1 MSIDQS
7 KIRNFCII
15 AHIDHGKSTLADRII
30 EKTGT
35 LTSREMQAQ
44 VLDNMDLERER
55 GITIKSQAVRI
66 IYQAKDGEEYIFNLI
81 DTPGH
86 VDFNYEVS
94 RSLAACDG
102 AILVVDAAQ
111 GVEAQTLAN
120 VYLALDHDLDVL
132 PVINKIDLPSARP
145 EEVAQEIEDV
155 IGIEAMDAPRISAK
169 TGLNIEEVLEQIVTK
184 IPAPAGDPKAPL
196 KALIFDALYD
206 SYKGVIVFCRIKEG
220 TVKVGTKIK
229 MMATGAEDLVTEV
242 GYFGAGQFIPCDE
255 LSAGMVGYITA
266 SIKNVKDT
274 RVGDTITDAAE
285 PITPEKQ
292 AEIERW
298 LASQPKHQPADSVTE
313 KRSNLL
319 IVFAESLESWVL
331 EKKVDGK
338 EITPCLNRLLKE
350 KSTLYA
356 PNVLTQVKGGRS
368 IDAQLMICS
377 GLLPL
382 MSGTYSSLYYDNTFY
397 TLQKA
402 MRWLKHSRSYL
413 LTIDK
418 VSTWNQG
425 AVARSFGTDT
435 IISYHDFKM
444 TEAFG
449 THKRI
454 GDASFFKQCREKIE
468 RGEVWKPGESVYM
481 QFVTYSGHAPF
492 KLPNHLRTITFPAS
506 IPEKAADYMT
516 TAHYT
521 DKAIGDFVAYLKTL
535 PQYKET
541 IVVIVGDHEGLASY
555 RQELVGN
562 PACRGLVSDKQLTPF
577 IVLNSPVGMRYD
589 KFMGQI
595 DIYPTLLNLMQ
606 LDAYRWHGLGQSILD
621 PRKQGVAVGSVMN
634 VEGTGSDK
642 EVERLK
648 EAHTV
653 SDYMLRYDWLKR
665 LD

>member
-1 MSIDQS
+1 MRQQLWDKTAIIFAVGIFLTFVAFDVIWCMDTTFASFS
-7 KIRNFCII
+7 FFETYATKII
-15 AHIDHGKSTLADRII
+15 ATLALA
-30 EKTGT
+30 GVYA
-35 LTSREMQAQ
+35 LTRSRWAQ
-44 VLDNMDLERER
+44 
-55 GITIKSQAVRI
+55 I
-66 IYQAKDGEEYIFNLI
+66 
-81 DTPGH
+81 
-86 VDFNYEVS
+86 
-94 RSLAACDG
+94 
-102 AILVVDAAQ
+102 VVM
-111 GVEAQTLAN
+111 
-120 VYLALDHDLDVL
+120 ALLDVL
-132 PVINKIDLPSARP
+132 MVANLMYFRTYYSAIPASSYLEAGNLADFKASVTDSLRWADIVLPLITIATAVMAFRYKTTKRQPLTAVLKWWAAPLAGFALLLTGVNLCKGGFHKSLRSVRQSAYLCS
-145 EEVAQEIEDV
+145 A
-155 IGIEAMDAPRISAK
+155 DAP
-169 TGLNIEEVLEQIVTK
+169 
-184 IPAPAGDPKAPL
+184 
-196 KALIFDALYD
+196 IFSVFGCIWYD
-206 SYKGVIVFCRIKEG
+206 
-220 TVKVGTKIK
+220 
-229 MMATGAEDLVTEV
+229 
-242 GYFGAGQFIPCDE
+242 
-255 LSAGMVGYITA
+255 
-266 SIKNVKDT
+266 
-274 RVGDTITDAAE
+274 ITDAAE

-292 AEIERW
+292 VEIERW

-402 MRWLKHSRSYL
+402 MRGLKHSRSYL

-454 GDASFFKQCREKIE
+454 GDASFFQQCREKIE

-492 KLPNHLRTITFPAS
+492 KLPDHLRTITFPAS

-648 EAHTV
+648 EAHSV

>member
-1 MSIDQS
+1 MRQQLWDKTAIIFAVGIFLTFVAFDVIWCMDTTFASFS
-7 KIRNFCII
+7 FFETYATKII
-15 AHIDHGKSTLADRII
+15 ATLALA
-30 EKTGT
+30 GVYA
-35 LTSREMQAQ
+35 LTRCRWAQ
-44 VLDNMDLERER
+44 
-55 GITIKSQAVRI
+55 I
-66 IYQAKDGEEYIFNLI
+66 
-81 DTPGH
+81 
-86 VDFNYEVS
+86 
-94 RSLAACDG
+94 
-102 AILVVDAAQ
+102 VVM
-111 GVEAQTLAN
+111 
-120 VYLALDHDLDVL
+120 ALLDVL
-132 PVINKIDLPSARP
+132 LVANLMYFRTYYSAIPASSYLEAGNLADFKASVTDSLRWADIVLPLITIATAVMAFRSKTTKRQPLTAVLKWWAAPLAGFALLLTGVNLCKGGFHKSLRSVRQSAYLCS
-145 EEVAQEIEDV
+145 A
-155 IGIEAMDAPRISAK
+155 DAP
-169 TGLNIEEVLEQIVTK
+169 
-184 IPAPAGDPKAPL
+184 
-196 KALIFDALYD
+196 IFSVFGCIWYD
-206 SYKGVIVFCRIKEG
+206 
-220 TVKVGTKIK
+220 
-229 MMATGAEDLVTEV
+229 
-242 GYFGAGQFIPCDE
+242 
-255 LSAGMVGYITA
+255 
-266 SIKNVKDT
+266 
-274 RVGDTITDAAE
+274 ITDAAE

-313 KRSNLL
+313 KRSNQL

-402 MRWLKHSRSYL
+402 MRGLKHSRSYL

-454 GDASFFKQCREKIE
+454 GDASFFQQCREKIE

-492 KLPNHLRTITFPAS
+492 KLPDHLRTITFPAS

>member
-1 MSIDQS
+1 MRQQLWDKTAIIFAVGIFLTFVAFDVIWCMDTTFASFS
-7 KIRNFCII
+7 FFETYATKII
-15 AHIDHGKSTLADRII
+15 ATLALA
-30 EKTGT
+30 GVYA
-35 LTSREMQAQ
+35 LTRCRWAQ
-44 VLDNMDLERER
+44 
-55 GITIKSQAVRI
+55 I
-66 IYQAKDGEEYIFNLI
+66 
-81 DTPGH
+81 
-86 VDFNYEVS
+86 
-94 RSLAACDG
+94 
-102 AILVVDAAQ
+102 VVM
-111 GVEAQTLAN
+111 
-120 VYLALDHDLDVL
+120 ALLDVL
-132 PVINKIDLPSARP
+132 LVANLMYFRTYYSAIPASSYLEAGNLADFKASVTDSLRWADIVLPLITIATAVMALRSKATKRQPLTAVLKWWAAPLAGFALLLTGVNLCKGGFHKSLRSVRQSAYLCS
-145 EEVAQEIEDV
+145 A
-155 IGIEAMDAPRISAK
+155 DAP
-169 TGLNIEEVLEQIVTK
+169 
-184 IPAPAGDPKAPL
+184 
-196 KALIFDALYD
+196 IFSVFGCIWYD
-206 SYKGVIVFCRIKEG
+206 
-220 TVKVGTKIK
+220 
-229 MMATGAEDLVTEV
+229 
-242 GYFGAGQFIPCDE
+242 
-255 LSAGMVGYITA
+255 
-266 SIKNVKDT
+266 
-274 RVGDTITDAAE
+274 ITDAAE

-402 MRWLKHSRSYL
+402 MRGLKHSRSYL

-454 GDASFFKQCREKIE
+454 GDASFFQQCREKIE

-492 KLPNHLRTITFPAS
+492 KLPDHLRTITFPAS

>member
-1 MSIDQS
+1 MRQQLWDKTAIIFAVGIFLTFVAFDVIWCMDTTFASFS
-7 KIRNFCII
+7 FFETYATKII
-15 AHIDHGKSTLADRII
+15 ATLALA
-30 EKTGT
+30 GVYA
-35 LTSREMQAQ
+35 LTRCRWAQ
-44 VLDNMDLERER
+44 
-55 GITIKSQAVRI
+55 I
-66 IYQAKDGEEYIFNLI
+66 
-81 DTPGH
+81 
-86 VDFNYEVS
+86 
-94 RSLAACDG
+94 
-102 AILVVDAAQ
+102 VVM
-111 GVEAQTLAN
+111 
-120 VYLALDHDLDVL
+120 ALLDVL
-132 PVINKIDLPSARP
+132 LVANLMYFRTYYSAIP
-145 EEVAQEIEDV
+145 ASSYL
-155 IGIEAMDAPRISAK
+155 EAGNLADFKASVTDSLRWADIVLLLITIATAVMAFRYKTTKRQPLTAVLKWWAAPLAGFALLLTGVNLCKGGFHKSLRSVRQSAYLCSADAP
-169 TGLNIEEVLEQIVTK
+169 
-184 IPAPAGDPKAPL
+184 
-196 KALIFDALYD
+196 IFSVFGCIWYD
-206 SYKGVIVFCRIKEG
+206 
-220 TVKVGTKIK
+220 
-229 MMATGAEDLVTEV
+229 
-242 GYFGAGQFIPCDE
+242 
-255 LSAGMVGYITA
+255 
-266 SIKNVKDT
+266 
-274 RVGDTITDAAE
+274 ITDAAE

-298 LASQPKHQPADSVTE
+298 LASQPKHQPANSVTE

-402 MRWLKHSRSYL
+402 MRGLKHSRSYL

-454 GDASFFKQCREKIE
+454 GDASFFQQCREKIE

-492 KLPNHLRTITFPAS
+492 KLPDHLRTITFPAS

-555 RQELVGN
+555 RQELVDN
-562 PACRGLVSDKQLTPF
+562 PVCRGLVSDKQLTPF

>member
-1 MSIDQS
+1 MRQQLWDKTAITFAVGIFLTFVAFDVIWCMDTTFASFS
-7 KIRNFCII
+7 FFETYATKII
-15 AHIDHGKSTLADRII
+15 ATLALA
-30 EKTGT
+30 GVYA
-35 LTSREMQAQ
+35 LTRCRWAQ
-44 VLDNMDLERER
+44 
-55 GITIKSQAVRI
+55 I
-66 IYQAKDGEEYIFNLI
+66 
-81 DTPGH
+81 
-86 VDFNYEVS
+86 
-94 RSLAACDG
+94 
-102 AILVVDAAQ
+102 VVM
-111 GVEAQTLAN
+111 
-120 VYLALDHDLDVL
+120 ALLDVL
-132 PVINKIDLPSARP
+132 LVANLMYFRTYYSAIPASSYLEAGNLADFKASVTDSLRWADIVLPLITIATAVMALRSKATKRQPLTAVLKWWAAPLAGFVLLLTGVNLCKGGFHKSLRSVRQSAYLCS
-145 EEVAQEIEDV
+145 A
-155 IGIEAMDAPRISAK
+155 DAP
-169 TGLNIEEVLEQIVTK
+169 
-184 IPAPAGDPKAPL
+184 
-196 KALIFDALYD
+196 IFSVFGCIWYD
-206 SYKGVIVFCRIKEG
+206 
-220 TVKVGTKIK
+220 
-229 MMATGAEDLVTEV
+229 
-242 GYFGAGQFIPCDE
+242 
-255 LSAGMVGYITA
+255 
-266 SIKNVKDT
+266 
-274 RVGDTITDAAE
+274 ITDAAE

-338 EITPCLNRLLKE
+338 EITPCLNSLLKE

-402 MRWLKHSRSYL
+402 MRRLKHSRSYL

-454 GDASFFKQCREKIE
+454 GDASFFQQCREKIE

-492 KLPNHLRTITFPAS
+492 KLPDHLRTITFPAS

-577 IVLNSPVGMRYD
+577 IVLNSPIGMRYD

>member
-1 MSIDQS
+1 MRQQLWDKTAIIFAVGIFLTFVAFDVIWCMDTTFASFS
-7 KIRNFCII
+7 FFETYATKII
-15 AHIDHGKSTLADRII
+15 ATLALA
-30 EKTGT
+30 GVYA
-35 LTSREMQAQ
+35 LTRCRWAQ
-44 VLDNMDLERER
+44 
-55 GITIKSQAVRI
+55 I
-66 IYQAKDGEEYIFNLI
+66 
-81 DTPGH
+81 
-86 VDFNYEVS
+86 
-94 RSLAACDG
+94 
-102 AILVVDAAQ
+102 VVM
-111 GVEAQTLAN
+111 
-120 VYLALDHDLDVL
+120 ALLDVL
-132 PVINKIDLPSARP
+132 LVANLMYFRTYYSAIPASSYLEAGNLADFKASVTDSLRWADIVLPLITIATAVMAFRSKTTKRQPLTAVLKWWAAPLVGFALLLTGVNLCKGGFHKSLRSVRQSAYLCS
-145 EEVAQEIEDV
+145 A
-155 IGIEAMDAPRISAK
+155 DAP
-169 TGLNIEEVLEQIVTK
+169 
-184 IPAPAGDPKAPL
+184 
-196 KALIFDALYD
+196 IFSVFGCIWYD
-206 SYKGVIVFCRIKEG
+206 
-220 TVKVGTKIK
+220 
-229 MMATGAEDLVTEV
+229 
-242 GYFGAGQFIPCDE
+242 
-255 LSAGMVGYITA
+255 
-266 SIKNVKDT
+266 
-274 RVGDTITDAAE
+274 ITDAAE

-402 MRWLKHSRSYL
+402 MRGLKHSRSYL

-454 GDASFFKQCREKIE
+454 GDASFFQQCREKIE

-492 KLPNHLRTITFPAS
+492 KLPDHLRTITFPAS

-621 PRKQGVAVGSVMN
+621 PRSRA
-634 VEGTGSDK
+634 
-642 EVERLK
+642 LP
-648 EAHTV
+648 
-653 SDYMLRYDWLKR
+653 
-665 LD
+665 

>member
-1 MSIDQS
+1 MRQQLWDKTAITFAVGIFLTFVAFDVIWCMDTTFASFS
-7 KIRNFCII
+7 FFETYATKII
-15 AHIDHGKSTLADRII
+15 ATLALA
-30 EKTGT
+30 GVYV
-35 LTSREMQAQ
+35 LTRCRWAQ
-44 VLDNMDLERER
+44 
-55 GITIKSQAVRI
+55 I
-66 IYQAKDGEEYIFNLI
+66 
-81 DTPGH
+81 
-86 VDFNYEVS
+86 
-94 RSLAACDG
+94 
-102 AILVVDAAQ
+102 VVM
-111 GVEAQTLAN
+111 
-120 VYLALDHDLDVL
+120 ALLDVL
-132 PVINKIDLPSARP
+132 LVANLMYFRTYYSAIPASSYLEAGNLADFKASVTDSLRWADIVLPLITIATAVMAFRYKTTKRQPLTAVLKWWAAPLAGFALLLTGVNLCKGGFHKSLRSVRQSAYLCS
-145 EEVAQEIEDV
+145 A
-155 IGIEAMDAPRISAK
+155 DAP
-169 TGLNIEEVLEQIVTK
+169 
-184 IPAPAGDPKAPL
+184 
-196 KALIFDALYD
+196 IFSVFGCIWYD
-206 SYKGVIVFCRIKEG
+206 
-220 TVKVGTKIK
+220 
-229 MMATGAEDLVTEV
+229 
-242 GYFGAGQFIPCDE
+242 
-255 LSAGMVGYITA
+255 
-266 SIKNVKDT
+266 
-274 RVGDTITDAAE
+274 ITDAAE

-338 EITPCLNRLLKE
+338 EIMPCLNRLLKE

-402 MRWLKHSRSYL
+402 MRGLKHSRSYL

-454 GDASFFKQCREKIE
+454 GDASFFQQCREKIE

-492 KLPNHLRTITFPAS
+492 KLPDHLRAITFPAS

>member
-1 MSIDQS
+1 MRQQLWDKTAIIFAVGIFLTFVAFDVIWCMDTTFASFS
-7 KIRNFCII
+7 FFETYATKII
-15 AHIDHGKSTLADRII
+15 ATLALA
-30 EKTGT
+30 GVYA
-35 LTSREMQAQ
+35 LTRCRWAQ
-44 VLDNMDLERER
+44 
-55 GITIKSQAVRI
+55 I
-66 IYQAKDGEEYIFNLI
+66 
-81 DTPGH
+81 
-86 VDFNYEVS
+86 
-94 RSLAACDG
+94 
-102 AILVVDAAQ
+102 VVM
-111 GVEAQTLAN
+111 
-120 VYLALDHDLDVL
+120 ALLDVL
-132 PVINKIDLPSARP
+132 LVANLMYFRTYYSAIPASSYLEAGNLADFKASVTDSLRWADIVLPLITIATAVMAFRYKTTKRQPLTAVLKWWAAPLAGFALLLTGVNLCKGGFHKSLRSVRQSAYLCS
-145 EEVAQEIEDV
+145 A
-155 IGIEAMDAPRISAK
+155 DAP
-169 TGLNIEEVLEQIVTK
+169 
-184 IPAPAGDPKAPL
+184 
-196 KALIFDALYD
+196 IFSVFGCIWYD
-206 SYKGVIVFCRIKEG
+206 
-220 TVKVGTKIK
+220 
-229 MMATGAEDLVTEV
+229 
-242 GYFGAGQFIPCDE
+242 
-255 LSAGMVGYITA
+255 
-266 SIKNVKDT
+266 
-274 RVGDTITDAAE
+274 ITDAAE

-298 LASQPKHQPADSVTE
+298 LASQPKHQPTDSVTE

-338 EITPCLNRLLKE
+338 EITPCLNRLLKD

-402 MRWLKHSRSYL
+402 MRGLKHSRSYL

-454 GDASFFKQCREKIE
+454 GDASFFQQCREKIE

-492 KLPNHLRTITFPAS
+492 KLPDHLRTITFPAS

-595 DIYPTLLNLMQ
+595 DIYPTPLNLMQ

>member
-1 MSIDQS
+1 MRQQLWDKTAIIFAVGIFLTFVAFDVIWCMDTTFASFS
-7 KIRNFCII
+7 FFETYATKII
-15 AHIDHGKSTLADRII
+15 ATLALASVYA
-30 EKTGT
+30 
-35 LTSREMQAQ
+35 LTRCRWAQ
-44 VLDNMDLERER
+44 
-55 GITIKSQAVRI
+55 I
-66 IYQAKDGEEYIFNLI
+66 
-81 DTPGH
+81 
-86 VDFNYEVS
+86 
-94 RSLAACDG
+94 
-102 AILVVDAAQ
+102 VVM
-111 GVEAQTLAN
+111 
-120 VYLALDHDLDVL
+120 ALLDVL
-132 PVINKIDLPSARP
+132 LVANLMYFRTYYSAIPASSYLEAGNLADFKASVTDSLRWADIVLPLITIATAVMAFRYKTTTRQPLTAVLKWWAAPLAGFALLLTGVNLCKGGFHKSLRSVRQSAYLCS
-145 EEVAQEIEDV
+145 A
-155 IGIEAMDAPRISAK
+155 DAP
-169 TGLNIEEVLEQIVTK
+169 
-184 IPAPAGDPKAPL
+184 
-196 KALIFDALYD
+196 IFSVFGCIWYD
-206 SYKGVIVFCRIKEG
+206 
-220 TVKVGTKIK
+220 
-229 MMATGAEDLVTEV
+229 
-242 GYFGAGQFIPCDE
+242 
-255 LSAGMVGYITA
+255 
-266 SIKNVKDT
+266 
-274 RVGDTITDAAE
+274 ITDAAE

-402 MRWLKHSRSYL
+402 MRGLKHSRSYL

-454 GDASFFKQCREKIE
+454 GDASFFQQCREKIE

-492 KLPNHLRTITFPAS
+492 KLPDHLRTITFPAS

-653 SDYMLRYDWLKR
+653 SDYMLRYNWLKR

>member
-1 MSIDQS
+1 MRQQLWDKTAIIFAVGIFLTFVAFDVIWCMDTTFASFS
-7 KIRNFCII
+7 FFETYATKII
-15 AHIDHGKSTLADRII
+15 ATLALA
-30 EKTGT
+30 GVYA
-35 LTSREMQAQ
+35 LTRCRWAQ
-44 VLDNMDLERER
+44 
-55 GITIKSQAVRI
+55 I
-66 IYQAKDGEEYIFNLI
+66 
-81 DTPGH
+81 
-86 VDFNYEVS
+86 
-94 RSLAACDG
+94 
-102 AILVVDAAQ
+102 VVM
-111 GVEAQTLAN
+111 
-120 VYLALDHDLDVL
+120 ALLDVL
-132 PVINKIDLPSARP
+132 LVANLMYFRTYYSAIPASSYLEAGNLADFKASVTDSLRWADIVLPLITIATAVMAFRYKTTKRQPLTAVLKWWAAPLAGFALLLTGVNLCKGGFHKSLRSVRQSAYLCS
-145 EEVAQEIEDV
+145 A
-155 IGIEAMDAPRISAK
+155 DAP
-169 TGLNIEEVLEQIVTK
+169 
-184 IPAPAGDPKAPL
+184 
-196 KALIFDALYD
+196 IFSVFGCIWYD
-206 SYKGVIVFCRIKEG
+206 
-220 TVKVGTKIK
+220 
-229 MMATGAEDLVTEV
+229 
-242 GYFGAGQFIPCDE
+242 
-255 LSAGMVGYITA
+255 
-266 SIKNVKDT
+266 
-274 RVGDTITDAAE
+274 ITDAAE

-402 MRWLKHSRSYL
+402 MRGLKHSRSYL

-454 GDASFFKQCREKIE
+454 GDASFFQQCREKIE

-492 KLPNHLRTITFPAS
+492 KLPDHLRTITFPAS

-555 RQELVGN
+555 RQELVSN

>member
-1 MSIDQS
+1 MRQQLWDKTAIIFAVGIFLTFVAFDVIWCMDTTFASFS
-7 KIRNFCII
+7 FFETYATKII
-15 AHIDHGKSTLADRII
+15 ATLALA
-30 EKTGT
+30 GVYA
-35 LTSREMQAQ
+35 LTRCRWAQ
-44 VLDNMDLERER
+44 
-55 GITIKSQAVRI
+55 I
-66 IYQAKDGEEYIFNLI
+66 
-81 DTPGH
+81 
-86 VDFNYEVS
+86 
-94 RSLAACDG
+94 
-102 AILVVDAAQ
+102 VVM
-111 GVEAQTLAN
+111 
-120 VYLALDHDLDVL
+120 ALLDVL
-132 PVINKIDLPSARP
+132 LVANLMYFRTYYSAIPASSYLEAGNLADFKASVTDSLRWADIVLPLITIATAVMAFRYKTTKRQPLTAVLKWWAAPLAGFALLLTGVNLCKGGFHKSLRSVRQSAYLCS
-145 EEVAQEIEDV
+145 A
-155 IGIEAMDAPRISAK
+155 DAP
-169 TGLNIEEVLEQIVTK
+169 
-184 IPAPAGDPKAPL
+184 
-196 KALIFDALYD
+196 IFSVFGCIWYD
-206 SYKGVIVFCRIKEG
+206 
-220 TVKVGTKIK
+220 
-229 MMATGAEDLVTEV
+229 
-242 GYFGAGQFIPCDE
+242 
-255 LSAGMVGYITA
+255 
-266 SIKNVKDT
+266 
-274 RVGDTITDAAE
+274 ITDAAE

-350 KSTLYA
+350 QSTLYA

-402 MRWLKHSRSYL
+402 MRGLKHSRSYL

-454 GDASFFKQCREKIE
+454 GDASFFQQCREKIE

-492 KLPNHLRTITFPAS
+492 KLPDHLRSITFPAS

>member
-1 MSIDQS
+1 MRQQLWDKTAIIFAVGIFLTFVAFDVIWCMDTTFASFS
-7 KIRNFCII
+7 FFETYATKII
-15 AHIDHGKSTLADRII
+15 ATLALV
-30 EKTGT
+30 GVYV
-35 LTSREMQAQ
+35 LTRSRWAQ
-44 VLDNMDLERER
+44 
-55 GITIKSQAVRI
+55 I
-66 IYQAKDGEEYIFNLI
+66 
-81 DTPGH
+81 
-86 VDFNYEVS
+86 
-94 RSLAACDG
+94 
-102 AILVVDAAQ
+102 VVM
-111 GVEAQTLAN
+111 
-120 VYLALDHDLDVL
+120 ALLDVL
-132 PVINKIDLPSARP
+132 LVANLMYFRTYYSAIP
-145 EEVAQEIEDV
+145 ASSYL
-155 IGIEAMDAPRISAK
+155 EAGNLADFKASVTDSLRWADIVLLLISIATAVMAFRYKTTKRQPLTAVLKWWAAPLAGFALLLTGVNLCKGGFHKSLRSVRQSAYLCSADAP
-169 TGLNIEEVLEQIVTK
+169 
-184 IPAPAGDPKAPL
+184 
-196 KALIFDALYD
+196 IFSVFGCIWYD
-206 SYKGVIVFCRIKEG
+206 
-220 TVKVGTKIK
+220 
-229 MMATGAEDLVTEV
+229 
-242 GYFGAGQFIPCDE
+242 
-255 LSAGMVGYITA
+255 
-266 SIKNVKDT
+266 
-274 RVGDTITDAAE
+274 ITDAAE

-402 MRWLKHSRSYL
+402 MRGLKHSRSYL

-454 GDASFFKQCREKIE
+454 GDASFFQQCREKIE

-595 DIYPTLLNLMQ
+595 DIYPTLLDLMQ

>member
-1 MSIDQS
+1 MRQQLWDKTSIVFAVGIFLTFVAFDVIWCMDTTFAS
-7 KIRNFCII
+7 FSFFETYATKII
-15 AHIDHGKSTLADRII
+15 ATLALA
-30 EKTGT
+30 GVYA
-35 LTSREMQAQ
+35 LTRCRWAQ
-44 VLDNMDLERER
+44 
-55 GITIKSQAVRI
+55 I
-66 IYQAKDGEEYIFNLI
+66 
-81 DTPGH
+81 
-86 VDFNYEVS
+86 
-94 RSLAACDG
+94 
-102 AILVVDAAQ
+102 VVM
-111 GVEAQTLAN
+111 
-120 VYLALDHDLDVL
+120 ALLDVL
-132 PVINKIDLPSARP
+132 LVANLMYFRTYYSAIPASSYLEAGNLADFKASVTDSLRWADIVLPLITIATAVMAFRYKTTKRQPLTAVLKWWAAPLAGFALLLTGVNLCKGGFHKSLRSVRQSAYLCS
-145 EEVAQEIEDV
+145 A
-155 IGIEAMDAPRISAK
+155 DAP
-169 TGLNIEEVLEQIVTK
+169 
-184 IPAPAGDPKAPL
+184 
-196 KALIFDALYD
+196 IFSVFGCIWYD
-206 SYKGVIVFCRIKEG
+206 
-220 TVKVGTKIK
+220 
-229 MMATGAEDLVTEV
+229 
-242 GYFGAGQFIPCDE
+242 
-255 LSAGMVGYITA
+255 
-266 SIKNVKDT
+266 
-274 RVGDTITDAAE
+274 ITDAAE

-402 MRWLKHSRSYL
+402 MRGLKHSRSYL

-454 GDASFFKQCREKIE
+454 GDASFFQQCREKIE

-492 KLPNHLRTITFPAS
+492 KLPDHLRTITFPAS

-634 VEGTGSDK
+634 VEGSGSDK

>member
-1 MSIDQS
+1 MRQQLWDKTAIIFAVGIFLTFVAFDVIWCMDTTFASFS
-7 KIRNFCII
+7 FFETYATKII
-15 AHIDHGKSTLADRII
+15 ATLALA
-30 EKTGT
+30 GVYA
-35 LTSREMQAQ
+35 LTRCRWAQ
-44 VLDNMDLERER
+44 
-55 GITIKSQAVRI
+55 I
-66 IYQAKDGEEYIFNLI
+66 
-81 DTPGH
+81 
-86 VDFNYEVS
+86 
-94 RSLAACDG
+94 
-102 AILVVDAAQ
+102 VVM
-111 GVEAQTLAN
+111 
-120 VYLALDHDLDVL
+120 ALLDVL
-132 PVINKIDLPSARP
+132 LVANLMYFRTYYSAIPASSYLEAGNLADFKASVTDSLRWADIVLPLITIATAVMAFRYKTTKRQPLTAVLKWWAAPLAGFALLLTGVNLCKGGFHKSLRSVRQSAYLCS
-145 EEVAQEIEDV
+145 A
-155 IGIEAMDAPRISAK
+155 DAP
-169 TGLNIEEVLEQIVTK
+169 
-184 IPAPAGDPKAPL
+184 
-196 KALIFDALYD
+196 IFSVFGCIWYD
-206 SYKGVIVFCRIKEG
+206 
-220 TVKVGTKIK
+220 
-229 MMATGAEDLVTEV
+229 
-242 GYFGAGQFIPCDE
+242 
-255 LSAGMVGYITA
+255 
-266 SIKNVKDT
+266 
-274 RVGDTITDAAE
+274 ITDAAE

-402 MRWLKHSRSYL
+402 MRGLKHSRSYL

-454 GDASFFKQCREKIE
+454 GDASFFQQCREKIE

-492 KLPNHLRTITFPAS
+492 KLPDHLRTITFPAS

-653 SDYMLRYDWLKR
+653 SDYMLRYDWLKPVPR
-665 LD
+665 RCSCRIPLTRR

>member
-1 MSIDQS
+1 MRQQLWDKTSIVFAVGIFLTFVAFDVIWCMDTTFAS
-7 KIRNFCII
+7 FSFFETYATKII
-15 AHIDHGKSTLADRII
+15 ATLALA
-30 EKTGT
+30 GVYA
-35 LTSREMQAQ
+35 LTRCRWAQ
-44 VLDNMDLERER
+44 
-55 GITIKSQAVRI
+55 I
-66 IYQAKDGEEYIFNLI
+66 
-81 DTPGH
+81 
-86 VDFNYEVS
+86 
-94 RSLAACDG
+94 
-102 AILVVDAAQ
+102 VVM
-111 GVEAQTLAN
+111 
-120 VYLALDHDLDVL
+120 ALLDVL
-132 PVINKIDLPSARP
+132 LVANLMYFRTYYSAIPASSYLEAGNLADFKASVTDSLRWADIVLPLITIATAVMAFRSKTTKRQPLTAVLKWWAAPLAGFALLLTGVNLCKGGFHKSLRSVRQSAYLCS
-145 EEVAQEIEDV
+145 A
-155 IGIEAMDAPRISAK
+155 DAP
-169 TGLNIEEVLEQIVTK
+169 
-184 IPAPAGDPKAPL
+184 
-196 KALIFDALYD
+196 IFSVFGCIWYD
-206 SYKGVIVFCRIKEG
+206 
-220 TVKVGTKIK
+220 
-229 MMATGAEDLVTEV
+229 
-242 GYFGAGQFIPCDE
+242 
-255 LSAGMVGYITA
+255 
-266 SIKNVKDT
+266 
-274 RVGDTITDAAE
+274 ITDAAE

-402 MRWLKHSRSYL
+402 MRGLKHSRSYL

-454 GDASFFKQCREKIE
+454 GDASFFQQCREKIE

-492 KLPNHLRTITFPAS
+492 KLPDHLRTITFPAS

-541 IVVIVGDHEGLASY
+541 IVVIVGDQEGLASY

-606 LDAYRWHGLGQSILD
+606 LDTYRWHGLGQSILD

>member
-1 MSIDQS
+1 MRQQLWDKTAIIFAVGIFLTFVAFDVIWCMDTTFASFS
-7 KIRNFCII
+7 FFETYATKII
-15 AHIDHGKSTLADRII
+15 ATLALA
-30 EKTGT
+30 GVYA
-35 LTSREMQAQ
+35 LTRCRWAQ
-44 VLDNMDLERER
+44 
-55 GITIKSQAVRI
+55 I
-66 IYQAKDGEEYIFNLI
+66 
-81 DTPGH
+81 
-86 VDFNYEVS
+86 
-94 RSLAACDG
+94 
-102 AILVVDAAQ
+102 VVM
-111 GVEAQTLAN
+111 
-120 VYLALDHDLDVL
+120 ALLDVL
-132 PVINKIDLPSARP
+132 LVANLMYFRTYYSAIPASSYLEAGNLADFKASVTDSLRWADIVLPLITIATAVMAFRYKTTKRQPLTAVLKWWAAPLAGFALLLTGVNLCKGGFHKSLRSVRQSAYLCS
-145 EEVAQEIEDV
+145 A
-155 IGIEAMDAPRISAK
+155 DAP
-169 TGLNIEEVLEQIVTK
+169 
-184 IPAPAGDPKAPL
+184 
-196 KALIFDALYD
+196 IFSVFGCIWYD
-206 SYKGVIVFCRIKEG
+206 
-220 TVKVGTKIK
+220 
-229 MMATGAEDLVTEV
+229 
-242 GYFGAGQFIPCDE
+242 
-255 LSAGMVGYITA
+255 
-266 SIKNVKDT
+266 
-274 RVGDTITDAAE
+274 ITDAAE

-292 AEIERW
+292 AEIELW

-402 MRWLKHSRSYL
+402 MRGLKHSRSYL

-454 GDASFFKQCREKIE
+454 GDASFFQQCREKIE

-492 KLPNHLRTITFPAS
+492 KLPDHLRTITFPAS

-555 RQELVGN
+555 RQELVDN
-562 PACRGLVSDKQLTPF
+562 PICRGLVSDKQLTPF

>member
-1 MSIDQS
+1 MRQQLWDKTAITFAVGIFLTFVAFDVIWCMDTTFASFS
-7 KIRNFCII
+7 FFETYATKII
-15 AHIDHGKSTLADRII
+15 ATLALA
-30 EKTGT
+30 GVYA
-35 LTSREMQAQ
+35 LTRSRWAQ
-44 VLDNMDLERER
+44 
-55 GITIKSQAVRI
+55 I
-66 IYQAKDGEEYIFNLI
+66 
-81 DTPGH
+81 
-86 VDFNYEVS
+86 
-94 RSLAACDG
+94 
-102 AILVVDAAQ
+102 VVM
-111 GVEAQTLAN
+111 
-120 VYLALDHDLDVL
+120 ALLDVL
-132 PVINKIDLPSARP
+132 LVANLMYFRTYYSAIPASSYLEAGNLADFKASVTDSLRWADIVLPLITIATAVLAFRSKSTKRQPLTAVLKWWAAPLAGFALLLTGVNLCKGGFHKSLRSVRQSAYLCS
-145 EEVAQEIEDV
+145 A
-155 IGIEAMDAPRISAK
+155 DAP
-169 TGLNIEEVLEQIVTK
+169 
-184 IPAPAGDPKAPL
+184 
-196 KALIFDALYD
+196 IFSVFGCIWYD
-206 SYKGVIVFCRIKEG
+206 
-220 TVKVGTKIK
+220 
-229 MMATGAEDLVTEV
+229 
-242 GYFGAGQFIPCDE
+242 
-255 LSAGMVGYITA
+255 
-266 SIKNVKDT
+266 
-274 RVGDTITDAAE
+274 ITDAAE

-402 MRWLKHSRSYL
+402 MRGLKHSRSYL

-454 GDASFFKQCREKIE
+454 GDASFFQQCREKIE

-492 KLPNHLRTITFPAS
+492 KLPDHLRTITFPTS

>member
-1 MSIDQS
+1 MKQQLWDKTAIIFAVGIFLTFVAFDVIWCMDTTFASFS
-7 KIRNFCII
+7 FFETYATKII
-15 AHIDHGKSTLADRII
+15 ATLALA
-30 EKTGT
+30 GVYA
-35 LTSREMQAQ
+35 LTRCRWAQ
-44 VLDNMDLERER
+44 
-55 GITIKSQAVRI
+55 I
-66 IYQAKDGEEYIFNLI
+66 
-81 DTPGH
+81 
-86 VDFNYEVS
+86 
-94 RSLAACDG
+94 
-102 AILVVDAAQ
+102 VVM
-111 GVEAQTLAN
+111 
-120 VYLALDHDLDVL
+120 ALLDVL
-132 PVINKIDLPSARP
+132 LVANLMYFRTYYSAIPASSYLEAGNLADFKASVTDSLRWADIVLPLITIATAVMAFRYKTTKRQPLTAVLKWWAAPLAGFALLLTGVNLCKGGFHKSLRSVRQSAYLCS
-145 EEVAQEIEDV
+145 A
-155 IGIEAMDAPRISAK
+155 DAP
-169 TGLNIEEVLEQIVTK
+169 
-184 IPAPAGDPKAPL
+184 
-196 KALIFDALYD
+196 IFSVFGCIWYD
-206 SYKGVIVFCRIKEG
+206 
-220 TVKVGTKIK
+220 
-229 MMATGAEDLVTEV
+229 
-242 GYFGAGQFIPCDE
+242 
-255 LSAGMVGYITA
+255 
-266 SIKNVKDT
+266 
-274 RVGDTITDAAE
+274 ITDTAE

-397 TLQKA
+397 TIQKA
-402 MRWLKHSRSYL
+402 MRGLKHSRSYL

-454 GDASFFKQCREKIE
+454 GDASFFQQCREKIE

-492 KLPNHLRTITFPAS
+492 KLPDHLRTTTFPAS

>member
-1 MSIDQS
+1 MRQQLWNKTAIIFAVGIFLTFVAFDVIWCMDTTFASFS
-7 KIRNFCII
+7 FFETYATKII
-15 AHIDHGKSTLADRII
+15 ATLALA
-30 EKTGT
+30 GVYA
-35 LTSREMQAQ
+35 LTRCRWAQ
-44 VLDNMDLERER
+44 
-55 GITIKSQAVRI
+55 I
-66 IYQAKDGEEYIFNLI
+66 
-81 DTPGH
+81 
-86 VDFNYEVS
+86 
-94 RSLAACDG
+94 
-102 AILVVDAAQ
+102 VVI
-111 GVEAQTLAN
+111 
-120 VYLALDHDLDVL
+120 ALLDVL
-132 PVINKIDLPSARP
+132 LVANLMYFRTYYSAIPASSYLEAGNLADFKASVTDSLRWADIVLPLITIATAVMAFRYKTAKRQPLTAVLKWWAAPLAGFALLLTGVNLCKGGFHKSLRSVRQSAYLCS
-145 EEVAQEIEDV
+145 A
-155 IGIEAMDAPRISAK
+155 DAP
-169 TGLNIEEVLEQIVTK
+169 
-184 IPAPAGDPKAPL
+184 
-196 KALIFDALYD
+196 IFSVFGCIWYD
-206 SYKGVIVFCRIKEG
+206 
-220 TVKVGTKIK
+220 
-229 MMATGAEDLVTEV
+229 
-242 GYFGAGQFIPCDE
+242 
-255 LSAGMVGYITA
+255 
-266 SIKNVKDT
+266 
-274 RVGDTITDAAE
+274 ITDAAE

-338 EITPCLNRLLKE
+338 EITPCLNSLLKE

-402 MRWLKHSRSYL
+402 MRGLKHSRSYL

-454 GDASFFKQCREKIE
+454 GDASFFQQCREKIE

-492 KLPNHLRTITFPAS
+492 KLPDHLRTITFPAS

-521 DKAIGDFVAYLKTL
+521 DKAIGDFVAYLKML

>member
-1 MSIDQS
+1 MRQQLWDKTAIIFAVGIFLTFVAFDVIWCMDTTFASFS
-7 KIRNFCII
+7 FFETYATKII
-15 AHIDHGKSTLADRII
+15 ATLALA
-30 EKTGT
+30 GVYA
-35 LTSREMQAQ
+35 LTRCRWAQ
-44 VLDNMDLERER
+44 
-55 GITIKSQAVRI
+55 I
-66 IYQAKDGEEYIFNLI
+66 
-81 DTPGH
+81 
-86 VDFNYEVS
+86 
-94 RSLAACDG
+94 
-102 AILVVDAAQ
+102 VVM
-111 GVEAQTLAN
+111 
-120 VYLALDHDLDVL
+120 ALLDVL
-132 PVINKIDLPSARP
+132 LVANLMYFRTYYSAIP
-145 EEVAQEIEDV
+145 ASSYL
-155 IGIEAMDAPRISAK
+155 EAGNLADFKASVTDSLRWADIVMPLITIATAVMAFRYKTTKRQPLTAVLKWWAAPLAGFALLLTGVNLCKGGFHKSLRSVRQSAYLCSADAP
-169 TGLNIEEVLEQIVTK
+169 
-184 IPAPAGDPKAPL
+184 
-196 KALIFDALYD
+196 IFSVFGCIWYD
-206 SYKGVIVFCRIKEG
+206 
-220 TVKVGTKIK
+220 
-229 MMATGAEDLVTEV
+229 
-242 GYFGAGQFIPCDE
+242 
-255 LSAGMVGYITA
+255 
-266 SIKNVKDT
+266 
-274 RVGDTITDAAE
+274 ITDAAE

-402 MRWLKHSRSYL
+402 MRGLKHSRSYL

-454 GDASFFKQCREKIE
+454 GDASFFQQCREKIE

-481 QFVTYSGHAPF
+481 LFVTYSGHAPF
-492 KLPNHLRTITFPAS
+492 KLPDHLRTITFPAS

-555 RQELVGN
+555 RQELVDN
-562 PACRGLVSDKQLTPF
+562 PVCRGLVSDKQLTPF

>member
-1 MSIDQS
+1 MRQQLWDKTAIIFAVGIFLTFVAFDVIWCMDTTFASFS
-7 KIRNFCII
+7 FFETYATKII
-15 AHIDHGKSTLADRII
+15 ATLALA
-30 EKTGT
+30 GVYA
-35 LTSREMQAQ
+35 LTRSRWAQ
-44 VLDNMDLERER
+44 
-55 GITIKSQAVRI
+55 I
-66 IYQAKDGEEYIFNLI
+66 
-81 DTPGH
+81 
-86 VDFNYEVS
+86 
-94 RSLAACDG
+94 
-102 AILVVDAAQ
+102 VVM
-111 GVEAQTLAN
+111 
-120 VYLALDHDLDVL
+120 ALLDVL
-132 PVINKIDLPSARP
+132 LVANLMYFRTYYSAIPASSYLEAGNLADFKASVTDSLRWADIVLPLITIATAVMAFRYKTTKRQPLTAVLKWWAAPLAGFALLLTGINLCKGGFHKSLRSVRQSAYLCS
-145 EEVAQEIEDV
+145 A
-155 IGIEAMDAPRISAK
+155 DAP
-169 TGLNIEEVLEQIVTK
+169 
-184 IPAPAGDPKAPL
+184 
-196 KALIFDALYD
+196 IFSVFGCIWYD
-206 SYKGVIVFCRIKEG
+206 
-220 TVKVGTKIK
+220 
-229 MMATGAEDLVTEV
+229 
-242 GYFGAGQFIPCDE
+242 
-255 LSAGMVGYITA
+255 
-266 SIKNVKDT
+266 
-274 RVGDTITDAAE
+274 ITDAAE

-338 EITPCLNRLLKE
+338 EITPCLNSLLKE

-402 MRWLKHSRSYL
+402 MRGLKHSRSYL

-454 GDASFFKQCREKIE
+454 GDASFFQQCREKIE

-492 KLPNHLRTITFPAS
+492 KLPDHLRTITFPAS

>member
-1 MSIDQS
+1 MRQQLWDKTAIIFAVGIFLTFVAFDVIWCMDTTFASFS
-7 KIRNFCII
+7 FFETYATKII
-15 AHIDHGKSTLADRII
+15 ATLALAGVYALMRC
-30 EKTGT
+30 
-35 LTSREMQAQ
+35 RWAQ
-44 VLDNMDLERER
+44 
-55 GITIKSQAVRI
+55 I
-66 IYQAKDGEEYIFNLI
+66 
-81 DTPGH
+81 
-86 VDFNYEVS
+86 
-94 RSLAACDG
+94 
-102 AILVVDAAQ
+102 VVM
-111 GVEAQTLAN
+111 
-120 VYLALDHDLDVL
+120 ALLDVL
-132 PVINKIDLPSARP
+132 LVANLMYFRTYYSAIPASSYLEAGNLADFKASVTDSLRWADIVLPLITIATAVMAFRYKTTKRQPLTAVLKWWAAPLAGFALLLTGVNLCKGGFHKSLRSVRQSAYLCS
-145 EEVAQEIEDV
+145 A
-155 IGIEAMDAPRISAK
+155 DAP
-169 TGLNIEEVLEQIVTK
+169 
-184 IPAPAGDPKAPL
+184 
-196 KALIFDALYD
+196 IFSVFGCIWYD
-206 SYKGVIVFCRIKEG
+206 
-220 TVKVGTKIK
+220 
-229 MMATGAEDLVTEV
+229 
-242 GYFGAGQFIPCDE
+242 
-255 LSAGMVGYITA
+255 
-266 SIKNVKDT
+266 
-274 RVGDTITDAAE
+274 ITDAAE

-402 MRWLKHSRSYL
+402 MRGLKHSRSYL

-454 GDASFFKQCREKIE
+454 GDASFFQQCREKIE

-492 KLPNHLRTITFPAS
+492 KLPDHLRTITFPAS

>member
-1 MSIDQS
+1 MRQQLWDKTAIIFAVGIFLTFVAFDVIWCMDTTFASFS
-7 KIRNFCII
+7 FFETYATKII
-15 AHIDHGKSTLADRII
+15 ATLALA
-30 EKTGT
+30 GVYA
-35 LTSREMQAQ
+35 LTRCRWAQ
-44 VLDNMDLERER
+44 
-55 GITIKSQAVRI
+55 I
-66 IYQAKDGEEYIFNLI
+66 
-81 DTPGH
+81 
-86 VDFNYEVS
+86 
-94 RSLAACDG
+94 
-102 AILVVDAAQ
+102 VVM
-111 GVEAQTLAN
+111 
-120 VYLALDHDLDVL
+120 ALLDVL
-132 PVINKIDLPSARP
+132 LVANLMYFRTYYSAIPASSYLEAGNLADFKASVTDSLRWADIVLPLITIATAVMAFRYKTTKRQPLTAVLKMVGRPLAGFALLLTGVNLCKGGFHKSLRSVRQSAYLCS
-145 EEVAQEIEDV
+145 A
-155 IGIEAMDAPRISAK
+155 DAP
-169 TGLNIEEVLEQIVTK
+169 
-184 IPAPAGDPKAPL
+184 
-196 KALIFDALYD
+196 IFSVFGCIWYD
-206 SYKGVIVFCRIKEG
+206 
-220 TVKVGTKIK
+220 
-229 MMATGAEDLVTEV
+229 
-242 GYFGAGQFIPCDE
+242 
-255 LSAGMVGYITA
+255 
-266 SIKNVKDT
+266 
-274 RVGDTITDAAE
+274 ITDAAE

-402 MRWLKHSRSYL
+402 MRGLKHSRSYL

-454 GDASFFKQCREKIE
+454 GDASFFQQCREKIE

-492 KLPNHLRTITFPAS
+492 KLPDHLRTITFPAS

>member
-1 MSIDQS
+1 MRQQLWDKTAIIFAVGIFLTFVAFDVIWCMDTTFASFS
-7 KIRNFCII
+7 FFETYATKII
-15 AHIDHGKSTLADRII
+15 ATLALA
-30 EKTGT
+30 GVYA
-35 LTSREMQAQ
+35 LTRSRWAQ
-44 VLDNMDLERER
+44 
-55 GITIKSQAVRI
+55 I
-66 IYQAKDGEEYIFNLI
+66 
-81 DTPGH
+81 
-86 VDFNYEVS
+86 
-94 RSLAACDG
+94 
-102 AILVVDAAQ
+102 VVM
-111 GVEAQTLAN
+111 
-120 VYLALDHDLDVL
+120 ALLDVL
-132 PVINKIDLPSARP
+132 MVANLMYFRTYYSAIPASSYLEAGNLADFKASVTDSLRWADIVLPLITIATAVMAFRSKTTKRQPLTAVLKWWAAPLAGFALLLTGVNLCKGGFHKSLRSVRQSAYLCS
-145 EEVAQEIEDV
+145 A
-155 IGIEAMDAPRISAK
+155 DAP
-169 TGLNIEEVLEQIVTK
+169 
-184 IPAPAGDPKAPL
+184 
-196 KALIFDALYD
+196 IFSVFGCIWYD
-206 SYKGVIVFCRIKEG
+206 
-220 TVKVGTKIK
+220 
-229 MMATGAEDLVTEV
+229 
-242 GYFGAGQFIPCDE
+242 
-255 LSAGMVGYITA
+255 
-266 SIKNVKDT
+266 
-274 RVGDTITDAAE
+274 ITDAAE

-331 EKKVDGK
+331 EKEVDGK

-402 MRWLKHSRSYL
+402 MRGLKHSRSYL

-454 GDASFFKQCREKIE
+454 GDASFFQQCREKIE

-492 KLPNHLRTITFPAS
+492 KLPDHLRTITFPAS

>member
-1 MSIDQS
+1 MRQQLWDKTAIIFAVGIFLTFVAFDVIWCMDTTFASFS
-7 KIRNFCII
+7 FFETYATKII
-15 AHIDHGKSTLADRII
+15 ATLALA
-30 EKTGT
+30 GVYA
-35 LTSREMQAQ
+35 LTRCRWAQ
-44 VLDNMDLERER
+44 
-55 GITIKSQAVRI
+55 I
-66 IYQAKDGEEYIFNLI
+66 
-81 DTPGH
+81 
-86 VDFNYEVS
+86 
-94 RSLAACDG
+94 
-102 AILVVDAAQ
+102 VVM
-111 GVEAQTLAN
+111 
-120 VYLALDHDLDVL
+120 ALLDVL
-132 PVINKIDLPSARP
+132 LVANLMYFRTYYSAIPASSYLEAGNLADFKASVTDSLRWADIVLPLITIATAVMAFRYKTTKRQPLTAVLKWWAAPLAGFALLLTGVNLCKGGFHKSLRSVRQSAYLCS
-145 EEVAQEIEDV
+145 A
-155 IGIEAMDAPRISAK
+155 DAP
-169 TGLNIEEVLEQIVTK
+169 
-184 IPAPAGDPKAPL
+184 
-196 KALIFDALYD
+196 IFSVFGCIWYD
-206 SYKGVIVFCRIKEG
+206 
-220 TVKVGTKIK
+220 
-229 MMATGAEDLVTEV
+229 
-242 GYFGAGQFIPCDE
+242 
-255 LSAGMVGYITA
+255 
-266 SIKNVKDT
+266 
-274 RVGDTITDAAE
+274 ITDAAE

-402 MRWLKHSRSYL
+402 MRGLKHSRSYL

-425 AVARSFGTDT
+425 AVACSFGTDT

-454 GDASFFKQCREKIE
+454 GDASFFQQCQEKIE

-492 KLPNHLRTITFPAS
+492 KLPDHLRTITFPAS

>member
-1 MSIDQS
+1 MRQQLWDKTAIIFAVGIFLTFVAFDVIWCMDTTFASFS
-7 KIRNFCII
+7 FFETYATKII
-15 AHIDHGKSTLADRII
+15 ATLALA
-30 EKTGT
+30 GVYA
-35 LTSREMQAQ
+35 LTRCRWAQ
-44 VLDNMDLERER
+44 
-55 GITIKSQAVRI
+55 I
-66 IYQAKDGEEYIFNLI
+66 
-81 DTPGH
+81 
-86 VDFNYEVS
+86 
-94 RSLAACDG
+94 
-102 AILVVDAAQ
+102 VVI
-111 GVEAQTLAN
+111 
-120 VYLALDHDLDVL
+120 ALLDVL
-132 PVINKIDLPSARP
+132 LVANLMYFRTYYSAIPASSYLEAGNLADFKASVTDSLRWADIVLPLITIATAVMAFRYKTAKRQPLTAVLKWWAAPLAGFHKSLRSVRQSAYLCS
-145 EEVAQEIEDV
+145 A
-155 IGIEAMDAPRISAK
+155 DAP
-169 TGLNIEEVLEQIVTK
+169 
-184 IPAPAGDPKAPL
+184 
-196 KALIFDALYD
+196 IFSVFGCIWYD
-206 SYKGVIVFCRIKEG
+206 
-220 TVKVGTKIK
+220 
-229 MMATGAEDLVTEV
+229 
-242 GYFGAGQFIPCDE
+242 
-255 LSAGMVGYITA
+255 
-266 SIKNVKDT
+266 
-274 RVGDTITDAAE
+274 ITDAAE

-402 MRWLKHSRSYL
+402 MRGLKHSRSYL

-454 GDASFFKQCREKIE
+454 GDASFFQQCREKIE

-492 KLPNHLRTITFPAS
+492 KLPDHLRTITFPAS

>member
-1 MSIDQS
+1 MRQQLWDKTAIIFAVGIFLTFVAFDVIWCMDTTFASFS
-7 KIRNFCII
+7 FFETYATKII
-15 AHIDHGKSTLADRII
+15 ATLALV
-30 EKTGT
+30 GVYA
-35 LTSREMQAQ
+35 LTRCRWAQ
-44 VLDNMDLERER
+44 
-55 GITIKSQAVRI
+55 I
-66 IYQAKDGEEYIFNLI
+66 
-81 DTPGH
+81 
-86 VDFNYEVS
+86 
-94 RSLAACDG
+94 
-102 AILVVDAAQ
+102 VVM
-111 GVEAQTLAN
+111 
-120 VYLALDHDLDVL
+120 ALLDVL
-132 PVINKIDLPSARP
+132 LVANLMYFRTYYSAIPASSYLEAGNLADFKASVTDSLRWADIVLLLISIATAVIAFRYKTTKRQPLTAVLKWWAAPLAGFALLLTGVNLCKGGFHKSLRSVRQSAYLCS
-145 EEVAQEIEDV
+145 A
-155 IGIEAMDAPRISAK
+155 DAP
-169 TGLNIEEVLEQIVTK
+169 
-184 IPAPAGDPKAPL
+184 
-196 KALIFDALYD
+196 IFSVFGCIWYD
-206 SYKGVIVFCRIKEG
+206 
-220 TVKVGTKIK
+220 
-229 MMATGAEDLVTEV
+229 
-242 GYFGAGQFIPCDE
+242 
-255 LSAGMVGYITA
+255 
-266 SIKNVKDT
+266 
-274 RVGDTITDAAE
+274 ITDAAE

-292 AEIERW
+292 TEIERW

-402 MRWLKHSRSYL
+402 MRGLKHSRSYL

-454 GDASFFKQCREKIE
+454 GDASFFQQCREKIE

-492 KLPNHLRTITFPAS
+492 KLPDHLRTITFPAS

>member
-1 MSIDQS
+1 MRQQLWDKTAIIFAVGIFLTFVTFDVIWCMDTTFASFS
-7 KIRNFCII
+7 FFETYATKII
-15 AHIDHGKSTLADRII
+15 ATLALV
-30 EKTGT
+30 GVYV
-35 LTSREMQAQ
+35 LTRSRWAQ
-44 VLDNMDLERER
+44 
-55 GITIKSQAVRI
+55 I
-66 IYQAKDGEEYIFNLI
+66 
-81 DTPGH
+81 
-86 VDFNYEVS
+86 
-94 RSLAACDG
+94 
-102 AILVVDAAQ
+102 VVM
-111 GVEAQTLAN
+111 
-120 VYLALDHDLDVL
+120 ALLDVL
-132 PVINKIDLPSARP
+132 LVANLMYFRTYYSAIPASSYLEAGNLADFKASVTDSLRWADIVLPLITIATAVMAFRSKTTKRQPLTAVLKWWAAPLAGFALLLTGVNLCKGGFHKSLRSVRQSAYLCS
-145 EEVAQEIEDV
+145 A
-155 IGIEAMDAPRISAK
+155 DAP
-169 TGLNIEEVLEQIVTK
+169 
-184 IPAPAGDPKAPL
+184 
-196 KALIFDALYD
+196 IFSVFGCIWYD
-206 SYKGVIVFCRIKEG
+206 
-220 TVKVGTKIK
+220 
-229 MMATGAEDLVTEV
+229 
-242 GYFGAGQFIPCDE
+242 
-255 LSAGMVGYITA
+255 
-266 SIKNVKDT
+266 
-274 RVGDTITDAAE
+274 ITDAAE

-331 EKKVDGK
+331 EKEVDGK

-402 MRWLKHSRSYL
+402 MRGLKHSRSYL

-454 GDASFFKQCREKIE
+454 GDASFFQQCREKIE

-492 KLPNHLRTITFPAS
+492 KLPDHLRTITFPAS
-506 IPEKAADYMT
+506 IPEKAVDYMT

>member
-1 MSIDQS
+1 MRQQLWDKTSIVFAVGIFLTFVAFDVIWCMDTTFAS
-7 KIRNFCII
+7 FSFFETYATKII
-15 AHIDHGKSTLADRII
+15 ATLALA
-30 EKTGT
+30 GVYA
-35 LTSREMQAQ
+35 LTRCRWAQ
-44 VLDNMDLERER
+44 
-55 GITIKSQAVRI
+55 I
-66 IYQAKDGEEYIFNLI
+66 
-81 DTPGH
+81 
-86 VDFNYEVS
+86 
-94 RSLAACDG
+94 
-102 AILVVDAAQ
+102 VVM
-111 GVEAQTLAN
+111 
-120 VYLALDHDLDVL
+120 ALLDVL
-132 PVINKIDLPSARP
+132 LVANLMYFRTYYSAIP
-145 EEVAQEIEDV
+145 ASSYL
-155 IGIEAMDAPRISAK
+155 EAGNLADFKASVTDSLRRADIVLLLISIATAVMAFRYKTTKRQPLTAVLKWWAAPLAGFALLLTGVNLCKGGFHKSLRSVRQSAYLCSADAP
-169 TGLNIEEVLEQIVTK
+169 
-184 IPAPAGDPKAPL
+184 
-196 KALIFDALYD
+196 IFSVFGCIWYD
-206 SYKGVIVFCRIKEG
+206 
-220 TVKVGTKIK
+220 
-229 MMATGAEDLVTEV
+229 
-242 GYFGAGQFIPCDE
+242 
-255 LSAGMVGYITA
+255 
-266 SIKNVKDT
+266 
-274 RVGDTITDAAE
+274 ITDAAE

-402 MRWLKHSRSYL
+402 MRGLKHSRSYL

-454 GDASFFKQCREKIE
+454 GDASFFQQCREKIE

-492 KLPNHLRTITFPAS
+492 KLPDHLRTITFPAS

-562 PACRGLVSDKQLTPF
+562 PACHGLVSDKQLTPF

-595 DIYPTLLNLMQ
+595 DIYPTLLDLMQ

>member
-1 MSIDQS
+1 MRQQLWDKTAIIFAVGIFLTFVAFDVIWCMDTTFASFS
-7 KIRNFCII
+7 FFETYATKII
-15 AHIDHGKSTLADRII
+15 ATLALA
-30 EKTGT
+30 GVYA
-35 LTSREMQAQ
+35 LTRCRWAQ
-44 VLDNMDLERER
+44 
-55 GITIKSQAVRI
+55 I
-66 IYQAKDGEEYIFNLI
+66 
-81 DTPGH
+81 
-86 VDFNYEVS
+86 
-94 RSLAACDG
+94 
-102 AILVVDAAQ
+102 VVM
-111 GVEAQTLAN
+111 
-120 VYLALDHDLDVL
+120 ALLDVL
-132 PVINKIDLPSARP
+132 LVANLMYFRTYYSAIP
-145 EEVAQEIEDV
+145 ASSYL
-155 IGIEAMDAPRISAK
+155 EAGNLADFKASVTDSLRWADIVLTLITIATAVMAFRYKTTKRQPLTAVLKWWAAPLAGFALLLTGVNLCKGGFHKSLRSVRQSAYLCSADAP
-169 TGLNIEEVLEQIVTK
+169 
-184 IPAPAGDPKAPL
+184 
-196 KALIFDALYD
+196 IFSVFGCIWYD
-206 SYKGVIVFCRIKEG
+206 
-220 TVKVGTKIK
+220 
-229 MMATGAEDLVTEV
+229 
-242 GYFGAGQFIPCDE
+242 
-255 LSAGMVGYITA
+255 
-266 SIKNVKDT
+266 
-274 RVGDTITDAAE
+274 ITDAAE

-331 EKKVDGK
+331 EKEVDGK

-402 MRWLKHSRSYL
+402 MRGLKHSRSYL

-454 GDASFFKQCREKIE
+454 GDASFFQQCREKIE

-492 KLPNHLRTITFPAS
+492 KLPDHLRTITFPAS

>member
-1 MSIDQS
+1 MRQQLWDKTAIIFAVGIFLTFVAFDVIWCMDTTFASFS
-7 KIRNFCII
+7 FFETYATKII
-15 AHIDHGKSTLADRII
+15 ATLALA
-30 EKTGT
+30 GVYA
-35 LTSREMQAQ
+35 LTRCRWAQ
-44 VLDNMDLERER
+44 
-55 GITIKSQAVRI
+55 I
-66 IYQAKDGEEYIFNLI
+66 
-81 DTPGH
+81 
-86 VDFNYEVS
+86 
-94 RSLAACDG
+94 
-102 AILVVDAAQ
+102 VVI
-111 GVEAQTLAN
+111 
-120 VYLALDHDLDVL
+120 ALLDVL
-132 PVINKIDLPSARP
+132 LVANLMYFRTYYSAIPASSYLEAGNLADFKASVTDSLRWADIVLLLITIATAVMAFRYKTTKRQPLTAVLKWWAAPLAGFALLLTGINLCKGGFHKSLRSVRQSAYLCS
-145 EEVAQEIEDV
+145 A
-155 IGIEAMDAPRISAK
+155 DAP
-169 TGLNIEEVLEQIVTK
+169 
-184 IPAPAGDPKAPL
+184 
-196 KALIFDALYD
+196 IFSVFGCIWYD
-206 SYKGVIVFCRIKEG
+206 
-220 TVKVGTKIK
+220 
-229 MMATGAEDLVTEV
+229 
-242 GYFGAGQFIPCDE
+242 
-255 LSAGMVGYITA
+255 
-266 SIKNVKDT
+266 
-274 RVGDTITDAAE
+274 ITDAAE

-402 MRWLKHSRSYL
+402 MRGLKHSRSYL

-435 IISYHDFKM
+435 IISYHNFKM

-454 GDASFFKQCREKIE
+454 GDASFFQQCREKIE

-492 KLPNHLRTITFPAS
+492 KLPDHLRTITFPAS

-606 LDAYRWHGLGQSILD
+606 LDTYRWHGLGQSILD

>member
-1 MSIDQS
+1 MRQQLWDKTAIIFAVGIFLTFVAFDVIWCMDTTFASFS
-7 KIRNFCII
+7 FFETYATKII
-15 AHIDHGKSTLADRII
+15 ATLALA
-30 EKTGT
+30 GVYA
-35 LTSREMQAQ
+35 LTRCRWAQ
-44 VLDNMDLERER
+44 
-55 GITIKSQAVRI
+55 I
-66 IYQAKDGEEYIFNLI
+66 
-81 DTPGH
+81 
-86 VDFNYEVS
+86 
-94 RSLAACDG
+94 
-102 AILVVDAAQ
+102 VVM
-111 GVEAQTLAN
+111 
-120 VYLALDHDLDVL
+120 ALLDVL
-132 PVINKIDLPSARP
+132 LVANLMYFRTYYSAIPASSYLEAGNLADFKASVTDSLRWADIVLPLITIATAVMAFRYKTTKRQPLTAVLKWWAAPLAGFALLLTGVNLCKGGFHKSLRSVRQSAYLCS
-145 EEVAQEIEDV
+145 A
-155 IGIEAMDAPRISAK
+155 DAP
-169 TGLNIEEVLEQIVTK
+169 
-184 IPAPAGDPKAPL
+184 
-196 KALIFDALYD
+196 IFSGFGCIWYD
-206 SYKGVIVFCRIKEG
+206 
-220 TVKVGTKIK
+220 
-229 MMATGAEDLVTEV
+229 
-242 GYFGAGQFIPCDE
+242 
-255 LSAGMVGYITA
+255 
-266 SIKNVKDT
+266 
-274 RVGDTITDAAE
+274 ITDAAE

-331 EKKVDGK
+331 EKKVNGK

-397 TLQKA
+397 TIQKA
-402 MRWLKHSRSYL
+402 MRGLKHSRSYL

-454 GDASFFKQCREKIE
+454 GDASFFQQCREKIE

-492 KLPNHLRTITFPAS
+492 KLPDHLRTITFPAS

>member
-1 MSIDQS
+1 MRQQLWDKTSIVFAVGIFLTFVAFDVIWCMDTTFAS
-7 KIRNFCII
+7 FSFFETYATKII
-15 AHIDHGKSTLADRII
+15 ATLALA
-30 EKTGT
+30 GVYA
-35 LTSREMQAQ
+35 LTRCRWAQ
-44 VLDNMDLERER
+44 
-55 GITIKSQAVRI
+55 I
-66 IYQAKDGEEYIFNLI
+66 
-81 DTPGH
+81 
-86 VDFNYEVS
+86 
-94 RSLAACDG
+94 
-102 AILVVDAAQ
+102 VVM
-111 GVEAQTLAN
+111 
-120 VYLALDHDLDVL
+120 ALLDVL
-132 PVINKIDLPSARP
+132 LVANLMYFRTYYSAIPASSYLEAGNLADFKASVTDSLRWADIVLPLITIATAVIAFRYKTTKRQPLTAVLKWWAAPLAGFALLLTGVNLCKGGFHKSLRSVRQSAYLCS
-145 EEVAQEIEDV
+145 A
-155 IGIEAMDAPRISAK
+155 DAP
-169 TGLNIEEVLEQIVTK
+169 
-184 IPAPAGDPKAPL
+184 
-196 KALIFDALYD
+196 IFSVFGCIWYD
-206 SYKGVIVFCRIKEG
+206 
-220 TVKVGTKIK
+220 
-229 MMATGAEDLVTEV
+229 
-242 GYFGAGQFIPCDE
+242 
-255 LSAGMVGYITA
+255 
-266 SIKNVKDT
+266 
-274 RVGDTITDAAE
+274 ITDAAE

-350 KSTLYA
+350 KSKLYA

-402 MRWLKHSRSYL
+402 MRGLKHSRSYL

-454 GDASFFKQCREKIE
+454 GDASFFQQCREKIE

-492 KLPNHLRTITFPAS
+492 KLPDHLRTITFPAS

>member
-1 MSIDQS
+1 MRQQLWDKTSIVFAVGIFLTFVAFDVIWCMDTTFAS
-7 KIRNFCII
+7 FSFFETYATKII
-15 AHIDHGKSTLADRII
+15 ATLALA
-30 EKTGT
+30 GVYA
-35 LTSREMQAQ
+35 LTRCRWAQ
-44 VLDNMDLERER
+44 
-55 GITIKSQAVRI
+55 I
-66 IYQAKDGEEYIFNLI
+66 
-81 DTPGH
+81 
-86 VDFNYEVS
+86 
-94 RSLAACDG
+94 
-102 AILVVDAAQ
+102 VVM
-111 GVEAQTLAN
+111 
-120 VYLALDHDLDVL
+120 ALLDVL
-132 PVINKIDLPSARP
+132 LVANLMYFRTYYSAIPASSYLEAGNLADFKASVTDSLRWADIVLLLISIATAVIAFRYKTTKRQPLTAVLKWWAAPLAGFALLLTGVNLCKGGFHKSLRSVRQSAYLCS
-145 EEVAQEIEDV
+145 A
-155 IGIEAMDAPRISAK
+155 DAP
-169 TGLNIEEVLEQIVTK
+169 
-184 IPAPAGDPKAPL
+184 
-196 KALIFDALYD
+196 IFSVFGCIWYD
-206 SYKGVIVFCRIKEG
+206 
-220 TVKVGTKIK
+220 
-229 MMATGAEDLVTEV
+229 
-242 GYFGAGQFIPCDE
+242 
-255 LSAGMVGYITA
+255 
-266 SIKNVKDT
+266 
-274 RVGDTITDAAE
+274 ITDAAE

-292 AEIERW
+292 VEIERW

-402 MRWLKHSRSYL
+402 MRGLKHSRSYL

-454 GDASFFKQCREKIE
+454 GDASFFQQCREKIE

-492 KLPNHLRTITFPAS
+492 KLPDHLRTITFPAS

>member
-1 MSIDQS
+1 MRQQLWDKTAIIFAVGIFLTFVAFDVIWCMDTTFASFS
-7 KIRNFCII
+7 FFETYATKII
-15 AHIDHGKSTLADRII
+15 ATLVLA
-30 EKTGT
+30 GVYA
-35 LTSREMQAQ
+35 LTRCRWAQ
-44 VLDNMDLERER
+44 
-55 GITIKSQAVRI
+55 I
-66 IYQAKDGEEYIFNLI
+66 
-81 DTPGH
+81 
-86 VDFNYEVS
+86 
-94 RSLAACDG
+94 
-102 AILVVDAAQ
+102 VVM
-111 GVEAQTLAN
+111 
-120 VYLALDHDLDVL
+120 ALLDVL
-132 PVINKIDLPSARP
+132 LVANLMYFRTYYSAIPASSYLEAGNLADFKASVTDSLRWADIVLPLITIATAVMAFRYKTTKRQPLTAVLKWWAAPLAGFALLLTGVNLCKGGFHKSLRSVRQSAYLCS
-145 EEVAQEIEDV
+145 A
-155 IGIEAMDAPRISAK
+155 DAP
-169 TGLNIEEVLEQIVTK
+169 
-184 IPAPAGDPKAPL
+184 
-196 KALIFDALYD
+196 IFSIFGCIWYD
-206 SYKGVIVFCRIKEG
+206 
-220 TVKVGTKIK
+220 
-229 MMATGAEDLVTEV
+229 
-242 GYFGAGQFIPCDE
+242 
-255 LSAGMVGYITA
+255 
-266 SIKNVKDT
+266 
-274 RVGDTITDAAE
+274 ITDAAE

-331 EKKVDGK
+331 EKEVDGK

-402 MRWLKHSRSYL
+402 MRGLKHSRSYL

-454 GDASFFKQCREKIE
+454 GDASFFQQCREKIE

-492 KLPNHLRTITFPAS
+492 KLPDHLRTITFPAS

-555 RQELVGN
+555 RQELVSN

-606 LDAYRWHGLGQSILD
+606 LDAYRWHGLGQNILD

>member
-1 MSIDQS
+1 MRQQLWDKTSIVFAVGIFLTFVAFDVIWCMDTTFAS
-7 KIRNFCII
+7 FSFFETYATKII
-15 AHIDHGKSTLADRII
+15 ATLALA
-30 EKTGT
+30 GVYA
-35 LTSREMQAQ
+35 LTRCRWAQ
-44 VLDNMDLERER
+44 
-55 GITIKSQAVRI
+55 I
-66 IYQAKDGEEYIFNLI
+66 
-81 DTPGH
+81 
-86 VDFNYEVS
+86 
-94 RSLAACDG
+94 
-102 AILVVDAAQ
+102 VVM
-111 GVEAQTLAN
+111 
-120 VYLALDHDLDVL
+120 ALLDVL
-132 PVINKIDLPSARP
+132 LVANLMYFRTYYSAIP
-145 EEVAQEIEDV
+145 ASSYL
-155 IGIEAMDAPRISAK
+155 EAGNLADFKASVTDSLRWADIVLLLISIATAVMAFRYKTTKRQPLTAVLKWWAAPLAGFALLLTGVNLCKGGFHKSLRSVRQSAYLCSADAP
-169 TGLNIEEVLEQIVTK
+169 
-184 IPAPAGDPKAPL
+184 
-196 KALIFDALYD
+196 IFSVFGCIWYD
-206 SYKGVIVFCRIKEG
+206 
-220 TVKVGTKIK
+220 
-229 MMATGAEDLVTEV
+229 
-242 GYFGAGQFIPCDE
+242 
-255 LSAGMVGYITA
+255 
-266 SIKNVKDT
+266 
-274 RVGDTITDAAE
+274 ITDAAE

-292 AEIERW
+292 AEIEQW

-331 EKKVDGK
+331 EKKIDGK
-338 EITPCLNRLLKE
+338 EITPYLNRLLKE

-402 MRWLKHSRSYL
+402 MRGLKHSRSYL

-454 GDASFFKQCREKIE
+454 GDASFFQQCREKIE

-492 KLPNHLRTITFPAS
+492 KLPDHLRTITFPAS

-562 PACRGLVSDKQLTPF
+562 PACHGLVSDKQLTPF

-606 LDAYRWHGLGQSILD
+606 LDTYRWHGLGQSILD

>member
-1 MSIDQS
+1 MRQQLWDKTSIVFAVGIFLTFVAFDVIWCMDTTFAS
-7 KIRNFCII
+7 FSFFETYATKII
-15 AHIDHGKSTLADRII
+15 ATLALA
-30 EKTGT
+30 GVYA
-35 LTSREMQAQ
+35 LTRCRWAQ
-44 VLDNMDLERER
+44 
-55 GITIKSQAVRI
+55 I
-66 IYQAKDGEEYIFNLI
+66 
-81 DTPGH
+81 
-86 VDFNYEVS
+86 
-94 RSLAACDG
+94 
-102 AILVVDAAQ
+102 VVM
-111 GVEAQTLAN
+111 
-120 VYLALDHDLDVL
+120 ALLDVL
-132 PVINKIDLPSARP
+132 LVANLMYFRTYYSAIPASSYLEAGNLADFKASVTDSLRWADIVLPLITIATAVMAFRYKTTKRQPLTAVLKWWAAPLAGFALLLTGVNLCKGGFHKSLRSVRQSAYLCS
-145 EEVAQEIEDV
+145 A
-155 IGIEAMDAPRISAK
+155 DAP
-169 TGLNIEEVLEQIVTK
+169 
-184 IPAPAGDPKAPL
+184 
-196 KALIFDALYD
+196 IFSVFGCIWYD
-206 SYKGVIVFCRIKEG
+206 I
-220 TVKVGTKIK
+220 
-229 MMATGAEDLVTEV
+229 
-242 GYFGAGQFIPCDE
+242 
-255 LSAGMVGYITA
+255 
-266 SIKNVKDT
+266 N
-274 RVGDTITDAAE
+274 DAAE

-402 MRWLKHSRSYL
+402 MRGLKHSRSYL

-454 GDASFFKQCREKIE
+454 GDASFFQQCREKIE

-492 KLPNHLRTITFPAS
+492 KLPDHLRTITFPAS

>member
-1 MSIDQS
+1 MRQQLWDKTSIVFAVGIFLTFVAFDVIWCMDTTFAS
-7 KIRNFCII
+7 FSFFETYATKII
-15 AHIDHGKSTLADRII
+15 ATLALA
-30 EKTGT
+30 GVYA
-35 LTSREMQAQ
+35 LTRCRWAQ
-44 VLDNMDLERER
+44 
-55 GITIKSQAVRI
+55 I
-66 IYQAKDGEEYIFNLI
+66 
-81 DTPGH
+81 
-86 VDFNYEVS
+86 
-94 RSLAACDG
+94 
-102 AILVVDAAQ
+102 VVM
-111 GVEAQTLAN
+111 
-120 VYLALDHDLDVL
+120 ALLDVL
-132 PVINKIDLPSARP
+132 LVANLMYFRTYYSAIPASSYLEAGNLADFKASVTDSLRWADIVLPLITIATAVMAFRYKTTKRQPLTAVLKWWAAPLAGFALLLTGVNLCKGGFHKSLRSVRQSAYLCS
-145 EEVAQEIEDV
+145 A
-155 IGIEAMDAPRISAK
+155 DAP
-169 TGLNIEEVLEQIVTK
+169 
-184 IPAPAGDPKAPL
+184 
-196 KALIFDALYD
+196 IFSVFGCIWYD
-206 SYKGVIVFCRIKEG
+206 
-220 TVKVGTKIK
+220 
-229 MMATGAEDLVTEV
+229 
-242 GYFGAGQFIPCDE
+242 
-255 LSAGMVGYITA
+255 
-266 SIKNVKDT
+266 
-274 RVGDTITDAAE
+274 ITDAAE

-338 EITPCLNRLLKE
+338 EITPCLNRLLKD

-402 MRWLKHSRSYL
+402 MRGLKHSRSYL

-454 GDASFFKQCREKIE
+454 GDASFFQQCREKIE

-492 KLPNHLRTITFPAS
+492 KLPDHLRTITFPAS

-562 PACRGLVSDKQLTPF
+562 PACCGLVSDKQLTPF

>member
-1 MSIDQS
+1 MKQQLWDKTAIIFAVGIFLTFVAFDVIWCMDTTFASFS
-7 KIRNFCII
+7 FFETYATKII
-15 AHIDHGKSTLADRII
+15 ATLALA
-30 EKTGT
+30 GVYA
-35 LTSREMQAQ
+35 LTRCRWAQ
-44 VLDNMDLERER
+44 
-55 GITIKSQAVRI
+55 I
-66 IYQAKDGEEYIFNLI
+66 
-81 DTPGH
+81 
-86 VDFNYEVS
+86 
-94 RSLAACDG
+94 
-102 AILVVDAAQ
+102 VVM
-111 GVEAQTLAN
+111 
-120 VYLALDHDLDVL
+120 ALLDVL
-132 PVINKIDLPSARP
+132 LVANLMYFRTYYSAIPASSYLEAGNLADFKASVTDSLRWADIVLPIITIATAVMAFRYKTTKRQPLTAVLKWWAAPLAGFALLLTGVNLCKGGFHKSLRSVRQSAYLCS
-145 EEVAQEIEDV
+145 A
-155 IGIEAMDAPRISAK
+155 DAP
-169 TGLNIEEVLEQIVTK
+169 
-184 IPAPAGDPKAPL
+184 
-196 KALIFDALYD
+196 IFSVFGCIWYD
-206 SYKGVIVFCRIKEG
+206 
-220 TVKVGTKIK
+220 
-229 MMATGAEDLVTEV
+229 
-242 GYFGAGQFIPCDE
+242 
-255 LSAGMVGYITA
+255 
-266 SIKNVKDT
+266 
-274 RVGDTITDAAE
+274 ITDAAE

-402 MRWLKHSRSYL
+402 MRGLKHSRSYL

-454 GDASFFKQCREKIE
+454 GDASFFQQCREKIE

-492 KLPNHLRTITFPAS
+492 KLPDHLRTITFPAS